1 MIYVH
6 AGNAGERSPHCF
18 SFCAQQIMNDIREGE
33 SMVRNNKPI
42 TEMTRCYGH
51 TVYTIRAYCNP
62 ESKATYEE
70 KLLMLIQHEADK
82 QDEEITKKQNCEA
95 SA

>member
-6 AGNAGERSPHCF
+6 AGNVGEQSPHCF
-18 SFCAQQIMNDIREGE
+18 FFCVQKIMNDIGKGG

-42 TEMTRCYGH
+42 TEIIRCYGH
-51 TVYTIRAYCNP
+51 TVYTIRAYCDP

-70 KLLMLIQHEADK
+70 KLLTLIRHEADK
-82 QDEEITKKQNCEA
+82 QNDETAKQQNCEA